1 MLKPEDLG
9 EVDRDYLL
17 LGLSEFMLQNPEI
30 TDEELDAALS
40 KNPVFLEAASHVEEL
55 LKKDLGASAGEAKI
69 TAVDVKL
76 AFIGL
81 LRALEGRQSIETS
94 RSKLSWS
101 ARRRR
106 PDKT

>member
-55 LKKDLGASAGEAKI
+55 LKKDLGPSAGEAKI
-69 TAVDVKL
+69 TRCRCKAGIYRP
-76 AFIGL
+76 AAG
-81 LRALEGRQSIETS
+81 AGRQTEYRNIQFEI
-94 RSKLSWS
+94 KLVC
-101 ARRRR
+101 
-106 PDKT
+106 KTQKTR